1 MKLLIVNGPNLNML
15 GLREPEIYG
24 KTTYQDLVSL
34 INDWANELK
43 VEVEVFQSNHEGE
56 LLDKIQSVY
65 GKVDG
70 IIINAGAYTHTSIA
84 LLDCVK
90 SVNIKTVE
98 VHISDIY
105 KREEFRHISYVGT
118 ACVKSFIGLGIEGYK
133 KAMEYFALEK

>member
-70 IIINAGAYTHTSIA
+70 IIIHAGAYTHTSIA

-105 KREEFRHISYVGT
+105 EREDFRHISYVGM

>member
-24 KTTYQDLVSL
+24 KTTYQDLVNL
-34 INDWANELK
+34 INGWANELN

-105 KREEFRHISYVGT
+105 KREEFRHISYVGM

-133 KAMEYFALEK
+133 KAME

>member
-24 KTTYQDLVSL
+24 KTTYQDLVNL
-34 INDWANELK
+34 INGWANELN

-105 KREEFRHISYVGT
+105 KREEFRHISYVGM

>member
-24 KTTYQDLVSL
+24 KTTYQDLVNL
-34 INDWANELK
+34 INGWANELN

-70 IIINAGAYTHTSIA
+70 IIINAGAYTLWILS
-84 LLDCVK
+84 K
-90 SVNIKTVE
+90 S
-98 VHISDIY
+98 SP
-105 KREEFRHISYVGT
+105 S
-118 ACVKSFIGLGIEGYK
+118 
-133 KAMEYFALEK
+133 

>member
-1 MKLLIVNGPNLNML
+1 M
-15 GLREPEIYG
+15 
-24 KTTYQDLVSL
+24 
-34 INDWANELK
+34 
-43 VEVEVFQSNHEGE
+43 
-56 LLDKIQSVY
+56 Y

-105 KREEFRHISYVGT
+105 KREEFRHISYVGM

>member
-15 GLREPEIYG
+15 GIREPEVYG
-24 KTTYQDLVSL
+24 KTTYQDLVDK
-34 INDWANELK
+34 INTWANELN

-105 KREEFRHISYVGT
+105 KREEFRHISYVGM

>member
-105 KREEFRHISYVGT
+105 EREDFRHISYVGM

>member
-24 KTTYQDLVSL
+24 KTTYQDLVNL

-105 KREEFRHISYVGT
+105 KREDFRHISYVGM